1 MHGNYGPNIKN
12 RDCDLLLAV
21 GMRFDDRVT
30 GRLSS
35 FAPKATIVHIDID
48 PTSIHKNVNVRIP
61 VVGDCR
67 NSLVAIREHLA
78 AREPLPWK
86 ERFAAWQGQLDEW
99 KQEQPIT
106 WTPGETTIKPQEVI
120 KAVDKIT
127 EGKAILTTEVG
138 QHQMW
143 AAQLYNFTEPRTLLT
158 SGGLGTMGYGF
169 PAAIGAQFAYPN
181 KLVIDVSGDGS
192 FQMNLQELITA
203 VSNKLP
209 VKVLLLN
216 NGCLGMVRQLQDL
229 FYGGRL
235 NAVDIPDQ
243 PDFVKLA
250 EAYGAEGYRVAKLE
264 DLESTLR
271 TAFASP
277 NTAIIDVIVE
287 CDENVY
293 PTVPSGASLD
303 EMLLL

>member
-1 MHGNYGPNIKN
+1 M
-12 RDCDLLLAV
+12 
-21 GMRFDDRVT
+21 
-30 GRLSS
+30 
-35 FAPKATIVHIDID
+35 
-48 PTSIHKNVNVRIP
+48 
-61 VVGDCR
+61 
-67 NSLVAIREHLA
+67 
-78 AREPLPWK
+78 
-86 ERFAAWQGQLDEW
+86 
-99 KQEQPIT
+99 
-106 WTPGETTIKPQEVI
+106 
-120 KAVDKIT
+120 DKIT

-287 CDENVY
+287 RDENVY

-303 EMLLL
+303 EMLCCKNLGGGNPSANGFPPFSRRIAFPSLFQPWGGRSEGRFKSANAYWNGGCAEKP

>member
-1 MHGNYGPNIKN
+1 M
-12 RDCDLLLAV
+12 
-21 GMRFDDRVT
+21 T
-30 GRLSS
+30 
-35 FAPKATIVHIDID
+35 
-48 PTSIHKNVNVRIP
+48 VN
-61 VVGDCR
+61 
-67 NSLVAIREHLA
+67 
-78 AREPLPWK
+78 
-86 ERFAAWQGQLDEW
+86 
-99 KQEQPIT
+99 
-106 WTPGETTIKPQEVI
+106 
-120 KAVDKIT
+120 
-127 EGKAILTTEVG
+127 
-138 QHQMW
+138 
-143 AAQLYNFTEPRTLLT
+143 
-158 SGGLGTMGYGF
+158 
-169 PAAIGAQFAYPN
+169 
-181 KLVIDVSGDGS
+181 
-192 FQMNLQELITA
+192 
-203 VSNKLP
+203 
-209 VKVLLLN
+209 VLLLN

-287 CDENVY
+287 RDENVY

>member
-1 MHGNYGPNIKN
+1 MNCHE
-12 RDCDLLLAV
+12 LATV
-21 GMRFDDRVT
+21 
-30 GRLSS
+30 
-35 FAPKATIVHIDID
+35 
-48 PTSIHKNVNVRIP
+48 
-61 VVGDCR
+61 
-67 NSLVAIREHLA
+67 EHYH
-78 AREPLPWK
+78 LPI
-86 ERFAAWQGQLDEW
+86 
-99 KQEQPIT
+99 IT
-106 WTPGETTIKPQEVI
+106 VI
-120 KAVDKIT
+120 
-127 EGKAILTTEVG
+127 
-138 QHQMW
+138 
-143 AAQLYNFTEPRTLLT
+143 F
-158 SGGLGTMGYGF
+158 
-169 PAAIGAQFAYPN
+169 
-181 KLVIDVSGDGS
+181 
-192 FQMNLQELITA
+192 
-203 VSNKLP
+203 
-209 VKVLLLN
+209 N

-287 CDENVY
+287 RDENVY

>member
-1 MHGNYGPNIKN
+1 M
-12 RDCDLLLAV
+12 A
-21 GMRFDDRVT
+21 
-30 GRLSS
+30 
-35 FAPKATIVHIDID
+35 
-48 PTSIHKNVNVRIP
+48 
-61 VVGDCR
+61 
-67 NSLVAIREHLA
+67 
-78 AREPLPWK
+78 
-86 ERFAAWQGQLDEW
+86 GQLDEW

-143 AAQLYNFTEPRTLLT
+143 TAQLYNFTEPRTLLT

-287 CDENVY
+287 RDENVY

>member
-1 MHGNYGPNIKN
+1 MGTSQGLTP
-12 RDCDLLLAV
+12 RQVLETRRR
-21 GMRFDDRVT
+21 M
-30 GRLSS
+30 
-35 FAPKATIVHIDID
+35 APQGTIVATD
-48 PTSIHKNVNVRIP
+48 
-61 VVGDCR
+61 
-67 NSLVAIREHLA
+67 
-78 AREPLPWK
+78 
-86 ERFAAWQGQLDEW
+86 
-99 KQEQPIT
+99 
-106 WTPGETTIKPQEVI
+106 
-120 KAVDKIT
+120 
-127 EGKAILTTEVG
+127 VG

-143 AAQLYNFTEPRTLLT
+143 SIQHFHFDYPGQLLT
-158 SGGLGTMGYGF
+158 SGGFGTMGFGLG
-169 PAAIGAQFAYPN
+169 AAIGAKVGNPD
-181 KLVIDVSGDGS
+181 KVVVHTTGDGC
-192 FQMNLQELITA
+192 FRMNCHELATVEHYHLPIIT
-203 VSNKLP
+203 VIF
-209 VKVLLLN
+209 N

-287 CDENVY
+287 RDENVY

>member
-1 MHGNYGPNIKN
+1 M
-12 RDCDLLLAV
+12 
-21 GMRFDDRVT
+21 
-30 GRLSS
+30 SS
-35 FAPKATIVHIDID
+35 HRRPDACRRAEPC
-48 PTSIHKNVNVRIP
+48 VRRKWVRP
-61 VVGDCR
+61 
-67 NSLVAIREHLA
+67 
-78 AREPLPWK
+78 P
-86 ERFAAWQGQLDEW
+86 
-99 KQEQPIT
+99 
-106 WTPGETTIKPQEVI
+106 PG
-120 KAVDKIT
+120 
-127 EGKAILTTEVG
+127 LRYLHG
-138 QHQMW
+138 QHARW
-143 AAQLYNFTEPRTLLT
+143 GSEYAVLRARIDRAVRATDGLLLT
-158 SGGLGTMGYGF
+158 SGGFGTMGFGYG
-169 PAAIGAQFAYPN
+169 AAYGA
-181 KLVIDVSGDGS
+181 KLANPKETVIHCTGDGC
-192 FQMNLQELITA
+192 FRMNCHELATVEHYHLPIIT
-203 VSNKLP
+203 VIF
-209 VKVLLLN
+209 N

-287 CDENVY
+287 RDENVY

>member
-1 MHGNYGPNIKN
+1 MCI
-12 RDCDLLLAV
+12 RD
-21 GMRFDDRVT
+21 
-30 GRLSS
+30 S
-35 FAPKATIVHIDID
+35 
-48 PTSIHKNVNVRIP
+48 
-61 VVGDCR
+61 
-67 NSLVAIREHLA
+67 
-78 AREPLPWK
+78 
-86 ERFAAWQGQLDEW
+86 
-99 KQEQPIT
+99 
-106 WTPGETTIKPQEVI
+106 
-120 KAVDKIT
+120 
-127 EGKAILTTEVG
+127 
-138 QHQMW
+138 
-143 AAQLYNFTEPRTLLT
+143 
-158 SGGLGTMGYGF
+158 
-169 PAAIGAQFAYPN
+169 
-181 KLVIDVSGDGS
+181 VSGDGS

-287 CDENVY
+287 RDENVY

>member
-1 MHGNYGPNIKN
+1 M
-12 RDCDLLLAV
+12 
-21 GMRFDDRVT
+21 
-30 GRLSS
+30 
-35 FAPKATIVHIDID
+35 
-48 PTSIHKNVNVRIP
+48 
-61 VVGDCR
+61 
-67 NSLVAIREHLA
+67 
-78 AREPLPWK
+78 
-86 ERFAAWQGQLDEW
+86 
-99 KQEQPIT
+99 
-106 WTPGETTIKPQEVI
+106 
-120 KAVDKIT
+120 DKIT

-203 VSNKLP
+203 VSNKLTD
-209 VKVLLLN
+209 KVLLLN

-287 CDENVY
+287 RDENVY